1 MRATFED
8 RLLDELKREIRLRE
22 SAKTGSGDARTGE
35 REAKA
40 FLRRFLAPLAP
51 LAPLVPRRIAVV
63 AAACAA
69 AWLASV
75 VGPGSPAD
83 SKAYAVEPVGD
94 GGVKLTVMEQSIGVA
109 AQRELARKVR
119 PWGIQVTID
128 LLPTGYVCERSK
140 VSPVVDIH
148 GRPLIVDGRPLIP
161 VKASWD
167 ITLRRGNVLAFEN
180 TRGHSRPRAVEFYA
194 TKSEAEPCVPMK
206 VSLSDVRSSR
216 RR

>member
-8 RLLDELKREIRLRE
+8 RLLDELKTEIRLRE
-22 SAKTGSGDARTGE
+22 SAETGSGDARTGE

-40 FLRRFLAPLAP
+40 FLRRFLAPLA
-51 LAPLVPRRIAVV
+51 PRRIAVV

-94 GGVKLTVMEQSIGVA
+94 GGVKLTVMEQSISVA
-109 AQRELARKVR
+109 AQRDLARKVR

-128 LLPTGYVCERSK
+128 LLPTGYVCERSR

-194 TKSEAEPCVPMK
+194 TKSEAEPCVPVK

>member
-35 REAKA
+35 REVKA
-40 FLRRFLAPLAP
+40 SLSRFLTSLA
-51 LAPLVPRRIAVV
+51 PRRIAVV

-69 AWLASV
+69 AWLAAV
-75 VGPGSPAD
+75 VVPGSPAD
-83 SKAYAVEPVGD
+83 STAYAVEPVGD
-94 GGVKLTVMEQSIGVA
+94 GSVKLTVQEQSIGVA

-128 LLPTGYVCERSK
+128 LLPAGYVCERSK
-140 VSPVVDIH
+140 VSPVVDAH
-148 GRPLIVDGRPLIP
+148 GRPLLLDGRPLIP
-161 VKASWD
+161 VKAGWD
-167 ITLRRGNVLAFEN
+167 VTLRRGNVLAFEN
-180 TRGHSRPRAVEFYA
+180 TRGADRPRAVEFYA
-194 TKSEAEPCVPMK
+194 TSTEAEPCIPMK
-206 VSLSDVRSSR
+206 VSLPDVRSGR